1 MVGGGPLFDE
11 TQALITELGLKEKIT
26 LTGVLKPA
34 EIRELMKTAGYKI
47 LTVQKTYN
55 HFPFSYLVQR
65 IMNFDSIR
73 YPAIDVTLRLK
84 LGNII
89 AVASPLN

>member
-1 MVGGGPLFDE
+1 M
-11 TQALITELGLKEKIT
+11 
-26 LTGVLKPA
+26 
-34 EIRELMKTAGYKI
+34 
-47 LTVQKTYN
+47 
-55 HFPFSYLVQR
+55 
-65 IMNFDSIR
+65 MNFDSIR